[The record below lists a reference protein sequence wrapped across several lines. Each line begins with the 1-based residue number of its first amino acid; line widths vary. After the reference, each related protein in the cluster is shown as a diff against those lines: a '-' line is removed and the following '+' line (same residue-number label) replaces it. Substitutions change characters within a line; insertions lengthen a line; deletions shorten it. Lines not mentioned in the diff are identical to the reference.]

1 MEAPA
6 VIEIARIHVCI
17 SKHKMHRVSR
27 RTEMEAH
34 QGVLEALLLILPHSD
49 SPSPYSLRSLAF
61 LLPI

>member
-1 MEAPA
+1 
-6 VIEIARIHVCI
+6 
-17 SKHKMHRVSR
+17 MHRVSR